1 MWTYGNI
8 RIFAQSEADAGS
20 QIIPRIQPLGGGT
33 ILQVFGHE
41 DVIKTITAIIV
52 GSGDADHMD
61 TLVSSGVAFPLV
73 GPEGDMGDYYPKAIS
88 VTRQLSIYQSIR
100 PDLLCT
106 ASTYIV
112 NLELYGE

>member
-8 RIFAQSEADAGS
+8 RIFAQSEVDAGA

-52 GSGDADHMD
+52 GTDDADHMD
-61 TLVSSGVAFPLV
+61 TLVASGVAFPLV
-73 GPEGDMGDYYPKAIS
+73 GPEGAMGNYYPKTIG
-88 VTRQLSIYQSIR
+88 VTRQLSAYQTIR
-100 PDLLCT
+100 QDLDCT
-106 ASTYIV
+106 APVYLV
-112 NLELYGE
+112 NLELYGA